1 MLPEHWAYAITRW
14 KNVALQQFLYRRTRT
29 HPEKVKAKL
38 LDMVRKELGPDYDVE
53 THFTPSYNPW
63 DQRLCLVP
71 NSDLFEAIRSG
82 KASIVTDQIE
92 RFTETGIAL
101 ESGKDLDADIIV
113 TATGLNLVVLGEMQF
128 VVDGAPVDFAET
140 WTYKGMMYSGVPNL
154 VSTFGYINASW
165 TLRADLT
172 SEYVCRL
179 LNHMDETG
187 TRQVTPRLRES
198 DRDMPARPWIDDFS
212 SGYMQRVM
220 HRFPKQGD
228 REPWINPQNYRGQE
242 DDPLRAARGRRA
254 RLQQRSTPR
263 AVGGFARVASP
274 RSRACPGSAVERRVS
289 LVQYQGPQAAA
300 DARSTASAAASGRA
314 GAARG

>member
-1 MLPEHWAYAITRW
+1 VSRPDTDVIANALRRVLPERWAYAVTRW

-29 HPEKVKAKL
+29 NPEQVKQKL

-53 THFTPSYNPW
+53 THFTPRYNPW

-82 KASIVTDQIE
+82 KASVVTDHIE

-101 ESGKDLDADIIV
+101 TSGGHLDADIIV
-113 TATGLNLVVLGEMQF
+113 TATGLDLVVLGEMQF
-128 VVDGAPVDFAET
+128 AVDGARVDFART
-140 WTYKGMMYSGVPNL
+140 WTYKGMMCSGVPNL

-172 SEYVCRL
+172 AEYVCRL
-179 LNHMDETG
+179 INHMDDLG
-187 TRQVTPRLRES
+187 VRQVTPGLREG
-198 DRDMPARPWIDDFS
+198 DLDMPARPWIDAFS

-228 REPWINPQNYRGQE
+228 REPWINPQNYARDRKMIRFGSLE
-242 DDPLRAARGRRA
+242 DGALVFGNRKPDAG
-254 RLQQRSTPR
+254 
-263 AVGGFARVASP
+263 ARVASIREIRPGP
-274 RSRACPGSAVERRVS
+274 R
-289 LVQYQGPQAAA
+289 
-300 DARSTASAAASGRA
+300 
-314 GAARG
+314 GAARRQQDKRVKL